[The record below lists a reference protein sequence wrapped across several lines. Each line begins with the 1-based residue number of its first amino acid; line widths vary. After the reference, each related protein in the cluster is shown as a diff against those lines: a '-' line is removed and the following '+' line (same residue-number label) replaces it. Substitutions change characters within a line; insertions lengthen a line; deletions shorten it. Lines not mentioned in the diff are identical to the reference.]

1 MSANITNT
9 PADEAPDVTA
19 TPGPE
24 RLAQALR
31 AQHRARIAHDAPLV
45 LGAHLFLIGVVLTLV
60 WNHGHVTAWEWWCL
74 AIAVTTA
81 ARAAWQ
87 RQARLASVRDE
98 DVLIGTRT
106 LVLLQ
111 GLAWGIGAAFL
122 VAELPVEHAAIVL
135 VGMAGLMACAA
146 NTLVADPASFYLL
159 IGSVYAPVLVSLVL
173 TASDRDDMI
182 TAVMTAAYV
191 YVLHTLHRRAYRALR
206 RQIET
211 NAAVEEK
218 AALLESQ
225 VRASADGLLIVDG
238 RGHKLLQNQRFLD
251 IWDIPPEIGADL
263 SDTRTLETALSRL
276 RDPKAFAERVAH
288 LYAHP
293 DEVSHDEIEL
303 INGRVYDRFSAPV
316 IGARG
321 MYYGRIWSFHDVT
334 ELKQVATAM
343 REAKELA
350 EQAAR
355 TRSMFLANMSH
366 EIRTPMNA
374 VLGLAEILLDDEL
387 PAEQRHSVELIRSSG
402 ESLLSIINDVLDFS
416 KLEAGHLDV
425 ESIPFDL
432 AHLVYTTASV
442 LAVRAA
448 EKGVELIPDL
458 DGTPTWVQGDPGR
471 LRQVLTNLI
480 GNAVKFTERG
490 EVVVRVAPTSLADGR
505 PAVRFAVQD
514 TGIGI
519 AADQLT
525 KIFQEFTQVDGSSS
539 RRYGGTGLG
548 LTIAQRLVGLM
559 GGHIDVTSQL
569 GKGSEFTF
577 TIPLAAVA
585 PPATAKPVV
594 HIPLV
599 GRRVMVVD
607 DNSTNR
613 RIFREMLAADGARV
627 DEASSASSALATLRS
642 AVRTGDP
649 VGLVIIDA
657 RMPDHDGFEL
667 AAQVRQDSALKT
679 LPLLMLTSAGQ
690 RGDAARCRALG
701 VAGYL
706 TKPISRTDFFQA
718 VAAALGKERS
728 ETVEELVTRHTL
740 SEARRNLRILL
751 AEDNVVNQEVAATML
766 RRRGHQVDVVGD
778 GTEAVA
784 AVEKSAYDVVLMDV
798 QMPEMDGFEATAA
811 IRKLP
816 QGAGLPIIALTAHAL
831 AGERERCLEHGLNGY
846 LAKPVKAQEL
856 FAAVESW
863 GGGRKAA

>member
-1 MSANITNT
+1 M
-9 PADEAPDVTA
+9 
-19 TPGPE
+19 
-24 RLAQALR
+24 
-31 AQHRARIAHDAPLV
+31 
-45 LGAHLFLIGVVLTLV
+45 
-60 WNHGHVTAWEWWCL
+60 
-74 AIAVTTA
+74 
-81 ARAAWQ
+81 
-87 RQARLASVRDE
+87 
-98 DVLIGTRT
+98 
-106 LVLLQ
+106 
-111 GLAWGIGAAFL
+111 
-122 VAELPVEHAAIVL
+122 
-135 VGMAGLMACAA
+135 
-146 NTLVADPASFYLL
+146 
-159 IGSVYAPVLVSLVL
+159 
-173 TASDRDDMI
+173 
-182 TAVMTAAYV
+182 
-191 YVLHTLHRRAYRALR
+191 
-206 RQIET
+206 
-211 NAAVEEK
+211 
-218 AALLESQ
+218 
-225 VRASADGLLIVDG
+225 
-238 RGHKLLQNQRFLD
+238 
-251 IWDIPPEIGADL
+251 
-263 SDTRTLETALSRL
+263 
-276 RDPKAFAERVAH
+276 AH

-293 DEVSHDEIEL
+293 DEVSRDEIEL

-316 IGARG
+316 IGAGG

-334 ELKQVATAM
+334 ELKQVAVAM

-374 VLGLAEILLDDEL
+374 VLGLTEILLDDEL
-387 PAEQRHSVELIRSSG
+387 PAEQRHSLQLIRSSG
-402 ESLLSIINDVLDFS
+402 ESLLSIINDILDFS
-416 KLEAGHLDV
+416 KLDAGHLDV

-432 AHLVYTTASV
+432 AHLIYSTVSV

-458 DGTPTWVQGDPGR
+458 DGSPTWVQGDPSR

-490 EVVVRVAPTSLADGR
+490 EVVVRVAPATLPDGR
-505 PAVRFAVQD
+505 SAVRFAVQD

-519 AADQLT
+519 PADQLGT
-525 KIFQEFTQVDGSSS
+525 IFREFTQVDGSTS

-569 GKGSEFTF
+569 GKGSAFTF
-577 TIPLAAVA
+577 TLPLAAVA

-594 HIPLV
+594 HVPLV

-627 DEASSASSALATLRS
+627 DEASSASAALATLRS
-642 AVRTGDP
+642 AIRTGDP

-667 AAQVRQDSALKT
+667 ATQVRQDAALKT
-679 LPLLMLTSAGQ
+679 VPLVMLTSAGQ

-706 TKPISRTDFFQA
+706 NKPISRTDFFQA
-718 VAAALGKERS
+718 VASVLGKDRS
-728 ETVEELVTRHTL
+728 ETAEELVTRHTL

-751 AEDNVVNQEVAATML
+751 AEDNVVNQEVAAAML
-766 RRRGHQVDVVGD
+766 RRRGHHVDVVGD

-784 AVEKSAYDVVLMDV
+784 AVEKSTYDVVLMDM

-811 IRKLP
+811 IRTLP

-856 FAAVESW
+856 FATVESW